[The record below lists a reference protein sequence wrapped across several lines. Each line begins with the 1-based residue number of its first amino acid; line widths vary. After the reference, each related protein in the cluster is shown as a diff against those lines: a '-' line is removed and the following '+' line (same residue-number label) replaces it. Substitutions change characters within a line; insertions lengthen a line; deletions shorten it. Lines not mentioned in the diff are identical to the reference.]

1 MFSNKQPKKIDLSF
15 LQYYTEQDI
24 NPEYITIEQI
34 KQRHKCVA
42 GSELEVLKLFLFLN
56 YKVLSEEEKSQIM
69 QTIDILYTKESNKY
83 KSAID
88 YIEQCREQ
96 QPEPIQESSP

>member
-15 LQYYTEQDI
+15 LQYYKEQDLQ
-24 NPEYITIEQI
+24 PEYITIEQI
-34 KQRHKCVA
+34 KQRHKCIA
-42 GSELEVLKLFLFLN
+42 QSELEVLKLFLFLN
-56 YKVLSEEEKSQIM
+56 YKVLSEEDKTQIM

-88 YIEQCREQ
+88 YIEQCQ
-96 QPEPIQESSP
+96 KQPEPTLESSP